1 MILITMPV
9 IGLPVPVRGR
19 APAAVPFP
27 AAVEVAIA
35 AAVRIEV
42 PGLGAVAMVCVSKIS
57 SARGKGMCVILG
69 IIYENAFSCAAD
81 MQGCFGAFFH
91 SWKHAEEYDR
101 KYSEQEER
109 VIIII

>member
-27 AAVEVAIA
+27 AAA
-35 AAVRIEV
+35 AAAVDETIAVRIEV

-57 SARGKGMCVILG
+57 SACEKECV
-69 IIYENAFSCAAD
+69 
-81 MQGCFGAFFH
+81 
-91 SWKHAEEYDR
+91 
-101 KYSEQEER
+101 
-109 VIIII
+109 